1 MNGDD
6 QPPSLEDLDAR
17 LKKARNAAHPTG
29 PEGDGEGP
37 GASAGLMTAALRISM
52 EMVAAVIVGGA
63 IGWFLDRFLG
73 TGPWLLLVFL
83 VLGFAAGMLNAVR
96 ASQRIQAQ
104 VDREQQT
111 KDGGEPG

>member
-29 PEGDGEGP
+29 PEGTERGAAAAGP
-37 GASAGLMTAALRISM
+37 MTAALRISM
-52 EMVAAVIVGGA
+52 EMVAALIVGGA

-96 ASQRIQAQ
+96 ESQRIQAR
-104 VDREQQT
+104 VDREQQE